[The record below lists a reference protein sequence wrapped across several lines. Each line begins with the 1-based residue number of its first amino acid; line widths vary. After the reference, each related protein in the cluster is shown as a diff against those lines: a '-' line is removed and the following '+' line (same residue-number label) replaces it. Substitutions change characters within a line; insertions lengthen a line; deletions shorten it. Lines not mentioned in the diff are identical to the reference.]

1 MARSRAVQTDVET
14 FDKTTQ
20 TDCSIFEHLM
30 KNRWNKTIVWGNQAS
45 STYWHKGILSSRP
58 GPLSGKIKNIT
69 VEICL
74 RPLNGQDNKF
84 LAFKITITGRELEC
98 KVLSRPGDLSRE
110 WIVQR
115 EWRFNLREP
124 ILHSIE
130 PCLHF
135 KTNILD
141 TLNCRICPLNIP
153 ELFDKF
159 IYNSPTCWFFP
170 ATHEIHP
177 DLKVCGCS
185 YIELCDCRVSKQHIL
200 I

>member
-30 KNRWNKTIVWGNQAS
+30 KEKWNKTIVWGNQAS
-45 STYWHKGILSSRP
+45 STYWHKYVLSPRP

-84 LAFKITITGRELEC
+84 LAFKITITGCELEC

-110 WIVQR
+110 WIVGR
-115 EWRFNLREP
+115 EWRF
-124 ILHSIE
+124 
-130 PCLHF
+130 
-135 KTNILD
+135 
-141 TLNCRICPLNIP
+141 TLKDRKSTRLN
-153 ELFDKF
+153 
-159 IYNSPTCWFFP
+159 SS
-170 ATHEIHP
+170 H
-177 DLKVCGCS
+177 
-185 YIELCDCRVSKQHIL
+185 VSESRMPSSA
-200 I
+200 